1 MAAVQTSESNER
13 EEDFSYTDFLEDAEL
28 RQYEYRVDVKVKDEE
43 TYEAVEGKSV
53 LASNILICID
63 PGHYEG
69 KNAVDPEGVA
79 YTEGDFTLEL
89 ALELRKLLKEDYG
102 ITACLTRDSGTIN
115 MGGGLLKQPGTIC
128 YRTDWNGDYYGVLRG
143 AASVGVSGMIIEHG
157 FHTVPVMRSLA
168 AQGTLKVQWAR
179 ADAEGIA
186 EGFGLLKAMEE

>member
-115 MGGGLLKQPGTIC
+115 MGGATETARNDLLSDGLERRLLRSAQRSGQC
-128 YRTDWNGDYYGVLRG
+128 GRAGDD
-143 AASVGVSGMIIEHG
+143 H
-157 FHTVPVMRSLA
+157 
-168 AQGTLKVQWAR
+168 
-179 ADAEGIA
+179 
-186 EGFGLLKAMEE
+186 